1 MSMGKS
7 VAVLTDSNSG
17 ITQNCAK
24 ALGISVLPMPF
35 YINDKL
41 FYEDITLTQEEFYR
55 HLEDDAEI
63 HTSMPV
69 VGEVL
74 DRWDSLLKDYDEVVY
89 IPMSSGLSSSC
100 ATAKT
105 LAEDYDGRVQVVDNQ
120 RISVTQRQSVLDAVR
135 LAELGYD
142 AAGIKEYLEKTKFDS
157 SIYIYVPTLKYL
169 KKGGRVTPAAAALGT
184 LLRIKPVLQI
194 QGEKLDAF
202 AKCRTM
208 KASKTTMLK
217 AIEDDIR
224 DRFALEGEPDKYWI
238 SGAYSGARDEE
249 VEQWVSEI
257 QEVYPG
263 KQIIMQPLS
272 LSVSCHIGP
281 GALAVTVSK
290 KLPENPDEAAC
301 RPDVQ

>member
-1 MSMGKS
+1 MGKS

-249 VEQWVSEI
+249 VEQWVAEI